1 MAVRTG
7 TPPSERDAFDRF
19 FDRDDLPASVTITRT
34 SQADYQTRQLVV
46 SIDGRRVG
54 TLLWG
59 DTLTCHPEPGPHTL
73 RVHNTLVWKTV
84 EVELAPGEHAEF
96 TVTNRPGWGT
106 YSMLGMLGVGPL
118 YVSVTRVDPSVPG
131 PSVPRS

>member
-19 FDRDDLPASVTITRT
+19 FDRDDVPASVTITRT
-34 SQADYQTRQLVV
+34 SQADFQTRQLVV
-46 SIDGRRVG
+46 AIDGRRVG

-59 DTLTCHPEPGPHTL
+59 DSITCHPEPGPHTL

-84 EVELAPGEHAEF
+84 PFTLAPGEQVFFEVVNRSGRGTLVM
-96 TVTNRPGWGT
+96 TVLFGI
-106 YSMLGMLGVGPL
+106 GPL
-118 YVSVTRVDPSVPG
+118 YVTVNRM
-131 PSVPRS
+131 

>member
-19 FDRDDLPASVTITRT
+19 FDRDDLAASVTITRT

-46 SIDGRRVG
+46 SIDGRQVG

-59 DTLTCHPEPGPHTL
+59 DTITCHPEPGPHTL

-84 EVELAPGEHAEF
+84 PFTLGPGEQLFFEVVNRSGRGTLLM
-96 TVTNRPGWGT
+96 TVLFGI
-106 YSMLGMLGVGPL
+106 GPL
-118 YVSVTRVDPSVPG
+118 YVTVNRM
-131 PSVPRS
+131 

>member
-19 FDRDDLPASVTITRT
+19 FDRDDLAASVTITRT

-59 DTLTCHPEPGPHTL
+59 DTITCHPEPGPHTL

-84 EVELAPGEHAEF
+84 PFTLAPGEQVFFEAVNRTGRGTLLM
-96 TVTNRPGWGT
+96 TVLFGI
-106 YSMLGMLGVGPL
+106 GPL
-118 YVSVTRVDPSVPG
+118 YVTVNRM
-131 PSVPRS
+131 

>member
-1 MAVRTG
+1 MAAARITVSRNSPEDVR
-7 TPPSERDAFDRF
+7 
-19 FDRDDLPASVTITRT
+19 
-34 SQADYQTRQLVV
+34 TRQLVV
-46 SIDGRRVG
+46 SLDRRSWA
-54 TLLWG
+54 TLMFG
-59 DTLTCHPEPGPHTL
+59 ASATREVEPGPHVL

-96 TVTNRPGWGT
+96 TVVNRPGWGT

>member
-19 FDRDDLPASVTITRT
+19 FDRDDFAASVTITRT
-34 SQADYQTRQLVV
+34 SQADYQTLQLVV

-59 DTLTCHPEPGPHTL
+59 DTITCHPEPGPHTL

-84 EVELAPGEHAEF
+84 PFTLAPGEQLYFEVVNRAGRGTLLM
-96 TVTNRPGWGT
+96 TVLFGI
-106 YSMLGMLGVGPL
+106 GPL
-118 YVSVTRVDPSVPG
+118 YVTVNRM
-131 PSVPRS
+131 